1 MRVELI
7 LRIIGFIVV
16 AIIGWQVGG
25 MVSGRPN
32 PLQDPIALRYVIGG
46 AVAGGVLGFAIAP
59 WLTLRPSAWAR
70 RVIRQLSAAQLVAG
84 TIGLVVGLIIAALLA
99 WPLGLLP
106 EPFNRI
112 LPFIGAIV
120 FGYLGIMI
128 TVMRQQDLRALFGG
142 WRTRAKAEEAKEEGK
157 AEEETPV
164 LLDTSVIIDG
174 RIADVAATGFIRGP
188 MIVPHF
194 VLSELQYIADSPD
207 TLRRNRG
214 RRGLEILEQLRRDTP
229 DKIRFSDMDV
239 PEVRQVDDKLVQLA
253 QRLKCPIVTN
263 DYNLNRVAVLQGVD
277 VLNVNELANAVKT
290 VVLPGET
297 ISVDVIQEGR
307 EMGQGVGYLDDGTMI
322 VVEQGRLFL
331 GQEIQVVVTKV
342 LQTDKGRMLFAQPLE
357 GR

>member
-59 WLTLRPSAWAR
+59 WLTIRPSAWAR

-112 LPFIGAIV
+112 LPFIGAMI

-128 TVMRQQDLRALFGG
+128 AVTRQQDLRALFGG
-142 WRTRAKAEEAKEEGK
+142 RRTQAKAEEAK

-188 MIVPHF
+188 MVVPHF

-229 DKIRFSDMDV
+229 DKIRFSDLDV

-307 EMGQGVGYLDDGTMI
+307 EVGQGVGYLDDGTMI

>member
-32 PLQDPIALRYVIGG
+32 PLQDVIALRYVIGG

-112 LPFIGAIV
+112 LPFIGAII
-120 FGYLGIMI
+120 FGYLGIMV

-142 WRTRAKAEEAKEEGK
+142 RRTQAKVEEAK

-174 RIADVAATGFIRGP
+174 RIADVAASGFIRGP
-188 MIVPHF
+188 MVVPHF

>member
-142 WRTRAKAEEAKEEGK
+142 RRTQAKAED
-157 AEEETPV
+157 ETPV

-174 RIADVAATGFIRGP
+174 RIADVAASGFIRGP

>member
-7 LRIIGFIVV
+7 LRIIGFIVF

-32 PLQDPIALRYVIGG
+32 PLQDPLALRYVIGG
-46 AVAGGVLGFAIAP
+46 AVAGGVLGFAITP
-59 WLTLRPSAWAR
+59 WFTLRPSAWAR
-70 RVIRQLSAAQLVAG
+70 RVIRQLSATQLVAG

-112 LPFIGAIV
+112 LPFIGAMI
-120 FGYLGIMI
+120 FGYLGIMV

-142 WRTRAKAEEAKEEGK
+142 RRTQAKAEEEAKTEEK
-157 AEEETPV
+157 TPV

-188 MIVPHF
+188 MVVPHF

-207 TLRRNRG
+207 SLRRNRG

-229 DKIRFSDMDV
+229 DKIRFSDLDV

-263 DYNLNRVAVLQGVD
+263 DYNLNRVAVLQGVE

-297 ISVDVIQEGR
+297 ISVNIIQEGR
-307 EMGQGVGYLDDGTMI
+307 EVGQGVGYLDDGTMI

-331 GQEIQVVVTKV
+331 GQEVQVVVTKV

>member
-7 LRIIGFIVV
+7 LRIIGFIVF

-84 TIGLVVGLIIAALLA
+84 TIGLVVGLLIAPLLA

-112 LPFIGAIV
+112 LPFIGAMI

-128 TVMRQQDLRALFGG
+128 AMTRQQDLRALFGG
-142 WRTRAKAEEAKEEGK
+142 RRTQAKAEEAKAE

-174 RIADVAATGFIRGP
+174 RIADVAASGFIRGP
-188 MIVPHF
+188 MVVPHF

-207 TLRRNRG
+207 ALRRNRG

-229 DKIRFSDMDV
+229 DKIRFSDLDV

-263 DYNLNRVAVLQGVD
+263 DYNLNRVAVLQGVE

-307 EMGQGVGYLDDGTMI
+307 EVGQGVGYFDDGTMI

>member
-7 LRIIGFIVV
+7 FRIVGFIVF

-46 AVAGGVLGFAIAP
+46 AAAGGILGFAIAP

-112 LPFIGAIV
+112 LPFIGAVV
-120 FGYLGIMI
+120 FGYLGIMV
-128 TVMRQQDLRALFGG
+128 TVMRQQDLKALFGG
-142 WRTRAKAEEAKEEGK
+142 RRTHAKVEEAKAEE
-157 AEEETPV
+157 EEEEMPV

-174 RIADVAATGFIRGP
+174 RIADVAAAGFIRGP
-188 MIVPHF
+188 MVVPHF
-194 VLSELQYIADSPD
+194 VLGELQYIADSPD
-207 TLRRNRG
+207 ALRRNRG
-214 RRGLEILEQLRRDTP
+214 RRGLEILEQLRKNTP
-229 DKIRFSDMDV
+229 DKIRFSDLDV

-307 EMGQGVGYLDDGTMI
+307 EVGQGVGYLDDGTMI
-322 VVEQGRLFL
+322 VVEQGQLFL

-342 LQTDKGRMLFAQPLE
+342 LQTDKGRMLFAQPLK